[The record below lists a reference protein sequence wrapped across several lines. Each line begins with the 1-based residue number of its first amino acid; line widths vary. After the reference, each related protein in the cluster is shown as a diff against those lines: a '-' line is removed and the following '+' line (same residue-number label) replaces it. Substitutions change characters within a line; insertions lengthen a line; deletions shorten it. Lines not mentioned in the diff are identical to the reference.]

1 MSQQAH
7 SAAGR
12 SAAILPGARAA
23 RATRRAAARHLAD
36 QLIGDLPDPA
46 KTSDGVRATMRPM
59 RRIRV
64 LARAAV
70 ALLAAVALGAFASP
84 ILAHGPVP
92 PGPPTAGSLL
102 LDWTFAPLPTLA
114 MGIAV
119 GWWMWAVRR
128 VDARHPANPVPRR
141 RTAAFLLAM
150 VALAFAL
157 ISGIERYDT
166 TLFSVHMVQHVLLVL
181 VVAPLIALAAPVTL
195 ILRLSSP
202 STRRRWI
209 LPILHSRPMRVLA
222 FPVVAWLI
230 FAGVMWTSH
239 FSSLFNL
246 ALEDPLV
253 HDLEHGLFLI
263 SALLFWW
270 PAVGLDPAPWR
281 IGYPARIVD
290 VFMQM
295 TQNTFLAVVILN
307 TTGVLYPHYSTLGR
321 PYGIDPL
328 ADQRLAAGVMWI
340 AGDLIFLAAIMLLV
354 AGWMRAD
361 ARGQPR
367 ADRQAGL
374 DLAQIRLR
382 ERRLAERLADE
393 RGDGEVPA

>member
-1 MSQQAH
+1 
-7 SAAGR
+7 
-12 SAAILPGARAA
+12 
-23 RATRRAAARHLAD
+23 
-36 QLIGDLPDPA
+36 
-46 KTSDGVRATMRPM
+46 MRPM
-59 RRIRV
+59 RPIR
-64 LARAAV
+64 LLGRAGV
-70 ALLAAVALGAFASP
+70 VMLAAVALGGLAGP
-84 ILAHGPVP
+84 TLAHGPVP

-102 LDWTFAPLPTLA
+102 LGWTFAPLPTLA
-114 MGIAV
+114 ITVAT
-119 GWWMWAVRR
+119 GWWLWAVRR
-128 VDARHPANPVPRR
+128 VDALHPANPVPRR

-150 VALAFAL
+150 FALAFAL

-166 TLFSVHMVQHVLLVL
+166 TLFSVHMVQHILLVL
-181 VVAPLIALAAPVTL
+181 VVGPLIALSAPVTL

-209 LPILHSRPMRVLA
+209 LPVLHSRPMRVLA

-253 HDLEHGLFLI
+253 HDLEHGLFLF

-270 PAVGLDPAPWR
+270 PAVGLDPTPWR
-281 IGYPARIVD
+281 IGHPARIVD

-307 TTGVLYPHYSTLGR
+307 TTTVLYPHYATLGR
-321 PYGIDPL
+321 PFGIDPL

-354 AGWMRAD
+354 ASWMRAD
-361 ARGQPR
+361 THGEAR
-367 ADRQAGL
+367 ADRQADL
-374 DLAQIRLR
+374 DLAQIRIR